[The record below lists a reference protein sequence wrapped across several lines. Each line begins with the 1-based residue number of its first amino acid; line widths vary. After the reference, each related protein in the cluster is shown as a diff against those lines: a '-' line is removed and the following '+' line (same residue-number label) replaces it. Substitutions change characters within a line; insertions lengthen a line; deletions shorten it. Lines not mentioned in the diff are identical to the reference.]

1 MKFPRSIRWQLQL
14 WHGLLLLV
22 VLTAFG
28 FTAYQLEKTER
39 TRENDAGIQ
48 HRLSLLVNTLRSL
61 SRDEN
66 RRVPRGERPER
77 TDRADRPDRPP
88 PPPPAPAPS
97 APTFNSQE
105 FLQLLHS
112 RGLDD
117 LFTPESGYYYAIWM
131 RDTQP
136 QASSAGVPTPLPRP
150 SPGESPSRI
159 RAGDYHEAFIFA
171 APVDC
176 VLVGRSMAETH
187 QAILLHAL
195 FLAAAGAVLLTAGL
209 LIGSWLT
216 SRALRPVHDISRT
229 ATRIASGDLS
239 QRVQVTEGE
248 SELGSLATVLNTTF
262 ARLEA
267 AFSQQARFTTDAAHE
282 LRTPL
287 TVLLTQMQSALAR
300 ERPAEDYRQALS
312 SSEATVQRMR
322 RLIESLLELARLDAG
337 QEALHH
343 APCDLAELAAECAEL
358 IQPLAD
364 ARRITIKLD
373 LAPAPCHGDP
383 QRLSQVIT
391 NLLKNAIDYN
401 HDGGSIH
408 LRTHTHGDPAS
419 PAAAAGGI
427 AMLEVSDTGPGI
439 PEPHRAH
446 IFERFYRVD
455 PSRKGHSTG
464 LGLAIS
470 KAIMDH
476 HSGKLELTQSGENGS
491 SFRLELP
498 QG

>member
-14 WHGLLLLV
+14 WHGLLLLI
-22 VLTAFG
+22 VLCAFG
-28 FTAYQLEKTER
+28 VTAYQLEKAER
-39 TRENDAGIQ
+39 TRENDAGVQ
-48 HRLSLLVNTLRSL
+48 HRLSLLVNTLRSA
-61 SRDEN
+61 SREEP
-66 RRVPRGERPER
+66 RRARS
-77 TDRADRPDRPP
+77 DRPQTPP
-88 PPPPAPAPS
+88 GFS
-97 APTFNSQE
+97 REELTR
-105 FLQLLHS
+105 LLGTS
-112 RGLDD
+112 GMDA
-117 LFTPESGYYYAIWM
+117 LFTPASGYYFAVWM
-131 RDTQP
+131 RDAQPLAASPGAP
-136 QASSAGVPTPLPRP
+136 QALPKPT
-150 SPGESPSRI
+150 ESEGASRI
-159 RAGDYHEAFIFA
+159 RAGEYHEAFIFA

-176 VLVGRSMAETH
+176 ILVGRSMEETH
-187 QAILLHAL
+187 RSILLHAML
-195 FLAAAGAVLLTAGL
+195 LAGAGVVLMGAGL

-216 SRALRPVHDISRT
+216 SRALRPVHEISRT
-229 ATRIASGDLS
+229 ATRIASGDLT
-239 QRVQVTEGE
+239 QRVQVTDGE
-248 SELGSLATVLNTTF
+248 SELGTLATVLNTTF

-267 AFSQQARFTTDAAHE
+267 SFSQQARFTTDAAHE

-300 ERPAEDYRQALS
+300 ERSAADYRQALT
-312 SSEATVQRMR
+312 SSESTVQRMR

-364 ARRITIKLD
+364 ARRIVIKLD
-373 LAPAPCHGDP
+373 LSPAPCRADA

-401 HDGGSIH
+401 REGGAIH
-408 LRTHTHGDPAS
+408 LRTATHGDPVTT
-419 PAAAAGGI
+419 AATAV
-427 AMLEVSDTGPGI
+427 LEITDTGPGI

-446 IFERFYRVD
+446 IFERFYRID

-476 HSGKLELTQSGENGS
+476 HSGRLALTHSSEAGS
-491 SFRLELP
+491 TFSLELP
-498 QG
+498 LG

>member
-1 MKFPRSIRWQLQL
+1 MKLPRSIRWQLQL
-14 WHGLLLLV
+14 WHGLVLLV
-22 VLTAFG
+22 VLCAFG
-28 FTAYQLEKTER
+28 ITAYQLEKTER
-39 TRENDAGIQ
+39 TRENDAGVQ
-48 HRLSLLVNTLRSL
+48 HRLSLLVNTLRAA
-61 SRDEN
+61 SRDEPRRN
-66 RRVPRGERPER
+66 RAERP
-77 TDRADRPDRPP
+77 PSPP
-88 PPPPAPAPS
+88 GLGREELTRILS
-97 APTFNSQE
+97 TS
-105 FLQLLHS
+105 
-112 RGLDD
+112 GLDA
-117 LFTPESGYYYAIWM
+117 LFTPESGYYFAIWM
-131 RDTQP
+131 REAQP
-136 QASSAGVPTPLPRP
+136 LAASPAAPPALPKPTERE
-150 SPGESPSRI
+150 GASRI

-176 VLVGRSMAETH
+176 VLVGRSMAPAR

-195 FLAAAGAVLLTAGL
+195 LLATAGGILLTAGL
-209 LIGSWLT
+209 LIGAWLT

-239 QRVQVTEGE
+239 QRVHVTEGG

-287 TVLLTQMQSALAR
+287 TVLLTQLQSALAR
-300 ERPAEDYRQALS
+300 ERPAEDYRHTLTS
-312 SSEATVQRMR
+312 SLATVQRMR
-322 RLIESLLELARLDAG
+322 RLIECLLELARLDAG

-401 HDGGSIH
+401 RDGGSIR
-408 LRTHTHGDPAS
+408 LLTRTQGAPS
-419 PAAAAGGI
+419 PAAATALFQI
-427 AMLEVSDTGPGI
+427 TDTGPGI

-446 IFERFYRVD
+446 IFDRFYRID
-455 PSRKGHSTG
+455 PSRKGPSTG

-470 KAIMDH
+470 KAIIDH
-476 HSGKLELTQSGENGS
+476 HSGKLELTQSSDQGS
-491 SFRLELP
+491 TFTLELP
-498 QG
+498 QE